1 MKEPTTRADKLKF
14 LKSLQKGL
22 ISLNEL
28 QPTGEVWLYNTQREY
43 LNTST
48 GLIQT
53 EEEFKAQGGGGIL
66 LPDNNREYDQR
77 G

>member
-53 EEEFKAQGGGGIL
+53 E
-66 LPDNNREYDQR
+66 
-77 G
+77 